1 MKREICALLL
11 LAVLAAL
18 SIWNIRGADRLIG
31 EIQEHLDLSEKAML
45 SGDAPYAEQ
54 QLEAALHIWLA
65 ARDYTQ
71 IVLRHPELDE
81 TSDVFYETLQAL
93 KGGEY
98 RAVPA
103 AFERLHYHL
112 DCIADMEHVRPGSIF

>member
-18 SIWNIRGADRLIG
+18 SIWNIRGADRLVG

-45 SGDAPYAEQ
+45 SGDSPYAEQ

-65 ARDYTQ
+65 ARGYTQ
-71 IVLRHPELDE
+71 IFLRHPELDN
-81 TSDVFYETLQAL
+81 TTDVFYATLQSL
-93 KGGEY
+93 RGGET
-98 RAVPA
+98 RALSA
-103 AFERLHYHL
+103 AYDRLRYHL
-112 DCIADMEHVRPGSIF
+112 DCIDEMEHPGPGSIF